1 MAPPSCH
8 VQTLLHFQEPGG
20 KDRQGHQEEVRRA
33 GEGEDAGK
41 GGRSGEQPN
50 AGKVVMPK
58 YLVLYSQRLMEYRC
72 SPLTSPIVTMVVGR
86 DRRLFAAHEDVLSIA
101 PYFRVALKEDCMEDD
116 GKQLALPDE

>member
-1 MAPPSCH
+1 MS
-8 VQTLLHFQEPGG
+8 
-20 KDRQGHQEEVRRA
+20 
-33 GEGEDAGK
+33 
-41 GGRSGEQPN
+41 
-50 AGKVVMPK
+50 K
-58 YLVLYSQRLMEYRC
+58 YLIFYSQRLMVYRY